1 MTTTAPATAPIVPTA
16 AATPAVA
23 TAAKAPAAVKSTAA
37 SKPAKVAKAPKKAA
51 TAKPAA
57 APKAA
62 AKAPAAKPAAT
73 AKPAAKAAA
82 KPKAAAPAASKP
94 AAKSAAPVAPAK
106 EAKAKKPKLVR
117 DSFTIPKDE
126 YAVVE
131 TLKQR
136 AAALAQP
143 AKKSELLRAGL
154 KLLTTLSDT
163 ALRSALQAVP
173 SIKTGRPKAEAPAA
187 KNGRK

>member
-1 MTTTAPATAPIVPTA
+1 MTTTAPASIPVTPTA
-16 AATPAVA
+16 AATPAA
-23 TAAKAPAAVKSTAA
+23 APAAKTPAA
-37 SKPAKVAKAPKKAA
+37 AKTSATTKAAAAAKTAKAPKKSAA
-51 TAKPAA
+51 AKPAAA

-73 AKPAAKAAA
+73 AKTAAKTKA
-82 KPKAAAPAASKP
+82 AAAPAASKP
-94 AAKSAAPVAPAK
+94 AATVAPAK

-154 KLLTTLSDT
+154 KLLAGLSDT

-173 SIKTGRPKAEAPAA
+173 SIKTGRPKADAPAA